1 MTAAGQQ
8 VVAPRRSDS
17 EPETWGELGPAM
29 KALNERQR
37 AFVRHLVTGKP
48 GYGSLTQAARRAGY
62 GRDSKPATLGKH
74 AHDLSQNPKIIAAI
88 NEEAKKVI
96 RGIGHAEA
104 AAAVM
109 NMIRDPSHRDHARA
123 VDMVLSRADPVI
135 SKQSIDVVH
144 RHLDLDREALEELK
158 ALRRL
163 DTSREKLLEIYGPNG
178 LDRIEALE
186 AVENAQRAAAAKVID
201 GKVVEPN
208 EATNG

>member
-1 MTAAGQQ
+1 
-8 VVAPRRSDS
+8 
-17 EPETWGELGPAM
+17 
-29 KALNERQR
+29 
-37 AFVRHLVTGKP
+37 
-48 GYGSLTQAARRAGY
+48 GYGSVTQAARRAGY
-62 GRDSKPATLGKH
+62 GRSDSKPASLSKQ
-74 AHDLSQNPKIIAAI
+74 AHDLSHHPKIIAAI

-123 VDMVLSRADPVI
+123 VDMVLSRADPAI
-135 SKQSIDVVH
+135 SKQLIDVTH
-144 RHLDLDREALEELK
+144 RAIDPDREAVEEIK

-163 DTSREKLLEIYGPNG
+163 GTSREKLLEIYGPNG

-186 AVENAQRAAAAKVID
+186 ATENAQRAAAAKVID